1 MPARIVFRAHALQRM
16 SERGIMPEDVI
27 MILWTGET
35 IERYPDDTPYPSRL
49 VLGWVRGRALHV
61 VVAENA
67 EQDTLIV
74 VTVYEP
80 DQTRWS
86 ADFRRRQ
93 P

>member
-16 SERGIMPEDVI
+16 SERAIMPEDVI
-27 MILWTGET
+27 RILWTDET

-49 VLGWVRGRALHV
+49 VLGWARGRALHV
-61 VVAENA
+61 VVADNA

-80 DQTRWS
+80 DQSRWS
-86 ADFRRRQ
+86 ADFRRRKT
-93 P
+93 